1 LNLLNKLKKDLG
13 LSYLFISHDLAVVKY
28 MSDRVMVME
37 NGRLVETQE
46 ADALYEH
53 PQNSYTQKL
62 IESIA

>member
-37 NGRLVETQE
+37 NGRLVEIQE